1 MCGIQV
7 TEKGELQK
15 HGRQCELFK
24 MSYSDIFRLIDQY
37 SYTGGASAE
46 PQQLMNL
53 INVLNLARWDLKDR
67 IEGGRE
73 EDVKGVN
80 MPDFDIGD
88 EEEEKK
94 VDLGKQDSWQ
104 L

>member
-1 MCGIQV
+1 
-7 TEKGELQK
+7 
-15 HGRQCELFK
+15 
-24 MSYSDIFRLIDQY
+24 
-37 SYTGGASAE
+37 
-46 PQQLMNL
+46 MNL

-73 EDVKGVN
+73 ENVKGVS